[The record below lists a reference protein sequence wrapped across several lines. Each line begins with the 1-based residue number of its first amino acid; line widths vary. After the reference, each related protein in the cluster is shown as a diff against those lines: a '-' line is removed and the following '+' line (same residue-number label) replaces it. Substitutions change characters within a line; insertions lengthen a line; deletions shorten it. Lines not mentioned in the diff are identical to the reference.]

1 MRARPDSPPPRADHD
16 HPDPPRAGE
25 GETDPPPPGA
35 AHAGR
40 RRAARVLSVLLVA
53 VVAAGWGVLRERDAR
68 AAEAH
73 DQATAALAVAAG
85 LLRDARHEGRS
96 ALAGSAGRV
105 ADNAVRT
112 DLAALL
118 VELPATAPDPD
129 LPRAAATTWALAQS
143 EAATDRAGLISEA
156 ASAVRSAQ
164 DAWEHD
170 RARDAHAAAVQALT
184 HLADEARAA
193 LAASEGRVLDDAVRD
208 VLAAALAEA
217 DEALGSPVPEG
228 TAALDAA
235 AATAGERADALA
247 VARADVAAAE
257 EAWQAEQ
264 DRLAA
269 ERAAAARAQASSSAG
284 TRGTAGTAS
293 GGTRPAGGSSGGS
306 TTGTG
311 GGRYDGWLSRWSP
324 GDPVPDGWTVVVET
338 EGGGWGGD
346 EFGNVW
352 ELD

>member
-1 MRARPDSPPPRADHD
+1 M
-16 HPDPPRAGE
+16 
-25 GETDPPPPGA
+25 
-35 AHAGR
+35 
-40 RRAARVLSVLLVA
+40 LSVLLVA

-170 RARDAHAAAVQALT
+170 RARDAHAAAVQALR

-193 LAASEGRVLDDAVRD
+193 LAASEGRVLDDAVRE
-208 VLAAALAEA
+208 VLAAALAQA
-217 DEALGSPVPEG
+217 DDALGSPVPEG

-235 AATAGERADALA
+235 AAAAEERADALA

-284 TRGTAGTAS
+284 ARGTAGTAS
-293 GGTRPAGGSSGGS
+293 GGTRPAGGSSGAS